1 MSVFVPVRITES
13 RYVPVLILIRYKLY
27 IWLYTQPVIEQNIL
41 VAFSVSLSFSI
52 GADRYDVPR
61 ELGFKI
67 GWRYIAADKQSADM
81 DSDSK
86 VYLVVML
93 SVLLMNDY
101 MGSNQFREVVHDQAG
116 DNFVEDILHFF

>member
-1 MSVFVPVRITES
+1 M
-13 RYVPVLILIRYKLY
+13 LL
-27 IWLYTQPVIEQNIL
+27 
-41 VAFSVSLSFSI
+41 SLSFSI

-67 GWRYIAADKQSADM
+67 GWRYIASDKQSANM

-86 VYLVVML
+86 VYLVAML

-116 DNFVEDILHFF
+116 DNFVADILHFF

>member
-1 MSVFVPVRITES
+1 MF
-13 RYVPVLILIRYKLY
+13 L
-27 IWLYTQPVIEQNIL
+27 
-41 VAFSVSLSFSI
+41 SLSFSI

-67 GWRYIAADKQSADM
+67 GWRYIASDKQSANM

-86 VYLVVML
+86 VYLVAML

-116 DNFVEDILHFF
+116 DNFVADILHFF

>member
-1 MSVFVPVRITES
+1 M
-13 RYVPVLILIRYKLY
+13 LL
-27 IWLYTQPVIEQNIL
+27 
-41 VAFSVSLSFSI
+41 SLSFSI

-67 GWRYIAADKQSADM
+67 GWRYIASDKQSANM

-86 VYLVVML
+86 VYLVAML

>member
-1 MSVFVPVRITES
+1 M
-13 RYVPVLILIRYKLY
+13 LL
-27 IWLYTQPVIEQNIL
+27 
-41 VAFSVSLSFSI
+41 SLSFSI
-52 GADRYDVPR
+52 GADRYDVSR

-67 GWRYIAADKQSADM
+67 WWRYIAADKQSADM

>member
-1 MSVFVPVRITES
+1 M
-13 RYVPVLILIRYKLY
+13 LL
-27 IWLYTQPVIEQNIL
+27 
-41 VAFSVSLSFSI
+41 SLSFSI

-67 GWRYIAADKQSADM
+67 GWRYIAVDKQSADM

-116 DNFVEDILHFF
+116 DNFVADILHFF

>member
-1 MSVFVPVRITES
+1 M
-13 RYVPVLILIRYKLY
+13 LI
-27 IWLYTQPVIEQNIL
+27 
-41 VAFSVSLSFSI
+41 SLSFSI

-101 MGSNQFREVVHDQAG
+101 VGSNQFREVVHDQAG
-116 DNFVEDILHFF
+116 DNFVADILHFF